1 MSSKRVDSQRAN
13 VMKEESDHDM
23 GDRLKPKSQV
33 ERLTEI
39 VEYNRGAFS
48 DNILTEDSEEYRK
61 LKRIDN
67 K

>member
-1 MSSKRVDSQRAN
+1 
-13 VMKEESDHDM
+13 MKEESDHDM

-48 DNILTEDSEEYRK
+48 DNILTEDNEEYRK